1 MTKREM
7 EMSKEAPMYIYAT
20 EGVSS
25 YYSILK
31 INNKK
36 ILTVCGSGDQVLN
49 AYFFGAK
56 EVVGFDLNKR
66 SEFITRIKIAAVK
79 ELSYE
84 EFLKFFGENYTGAS
98 FDYSLYKKIR
108 RNLDKKTI
116 VFFDSLYKK
125 HNFKG
130 KKSVKSEYFR
140 QREDVRL
147 DIKKINLYLRN
158 EKNYLKL
165 RHILKNIKFKFVG
178 SYLWGINEYKV
189 KGIHFEILRCIC
201 LDNKCNVCHSSNF
214 IHVDQNYNL
223 RPCNLR
229 NYRIKVD
236 PENAE
241 ESIKKAVTF
250 LKKQKMVP
258 AYYKKIWT

>member
-1 MTKREM
+1 MIKREM
-7 EMSKEAPMYIYAT
+7 EMSKEAPIYIYAT

-66 SEFITRIKIAAVK
+66 SEFIARIKIAAVK

-84 EFLKFFGENYTGAS
+84 EFLKFFGENYTSAS
-98 FDYSLYKKIR
+98 FDYGLYKKIR

-158 EKNYLKL
+158 EKTYLKL
-165 RHILKNIKFKFVG
+165 RHILKNIKFKFVQG
-178 SYLWGINEYKV
+178 NIKNIYMNKRLMNEKFDMINLSNVPNYFTIKLERENIRDSIMIFFKEILLNLRKKLLP
-189 KGIHFEILRCIC
+189 KGIIF
-201 LDNKCNVCHSSNF
+201 
-214 IHVDQNYNL
+214 
-223 RPCNLR
+223 
-229 NYRIKVD
+229 
-236 PENAE
+236 
-241 ESIKKAVTF
+241 
-250 LKKQKMVP
+250 
-258 AYYKKIWT
+258 YYT